1 LFAVYVHIPI
11 CAHKC
16 YYCDFHS
23 RPVPASERMRYLQAL
38 CSEIRLCPHKGS
50 PAQTLFLG
58 GGTPS
63 ELTGD
68 EIERIVSTLDATF
81 EFSEDSEWTIEC
93 NPGTVSPASCDRLA
107 ELGFDRVS
115 LGAQTFNDDILK
127 RLGRIHN
134 AAQAERSFE
143 WFRAAGFENLSIDLM
158 FGIPGQSFADWRA
171 SLVRALDLGPEHLSL
186 YSLSIE
192 PGTPFGHLRDCGAM
206 QEPPDELVADMYEL
220 AMDLTRDRGYHQYE
234 ISNYCLP
241 GLECRHN
248 LAYWNN
254 SPYLGFGV
262 SAASYVDGRR
272 WSNTCD
278 WEDYFEGAANGRV
291 PRVNE
296 EHLDWKY
303 ALGEEV
309 MLQIRTARGVSVAK
323 LSRKYRCDFEGL
335 FRPSIDFLRSQ
346 DLIVKEGE
354 LLRLT
359 RRGKLLANEVCLEF
373 LESAKLLQEPGE

>member
-1 LFAVYVHIPI
+1 MFGVYVHIPI

-23 RPVPASERMRYLQAL
+23 RPVAPALRTRYLEAL
-38 CSEIRLCPHKGS
+38 CSEIALCSRKGS
-50 PAQTLFLG
+50 LARTLFLG

-68 EIERIVSTLDATF
+68 EIEQIVTVLEETF
-81 EFSEDSEWTIEC
+81 DFSEDSEWTIEC

-115 LGAQTFNDDILK
+115 LGVQTFDDNALK

-134 AAQAERSFE
+134 SHQAEKSFDL
-143 WFRAAGFENLSIDLM
+143 FRAAGFENLNLDLI
-158 FGIPGQSFADWRA
+158 FGIPGQTLEDWRRDL
-171 SLVRALDLGPEHLSL
+171 SRAMDLGPEHLSL

-192 PGTPFGHLRDCGAM
+192 PGTPFGHLRDCGELV
-206 QEPPDELVADMYEL
+206 EPPEELVADMYEL
-220 AMDLTRDRGYHQYE
+220 AMDLTQVRGYHQYE
-234 ISNYCLP
+234 ISNFCQP

-248 LAYWNN
+248 LAYWDN

-262 SAASYVDGRR
+262 SAASYVDGCR

-278 WEDYFEGAANGRV
+278 WEDYFEGAARGRV

-296 EHLDWKY
+296 ECLDWNR

-309 MLQIRTARGVSVAK
+309 MLQIRTDRGVSVGT

-335 FRPSIDFLRSQ
+335 FQRSIEFLSSE
-346 DLIVKEGE
+346 DLIARDGE

-359 RRGKLLANEVCLEF
+359 RRGKLLASRVCLEF
-373 LESAKLLQEPGE
+373 LESARSLDATRD